1 MQSFQPVSV
10 TRLYRMIANQIAG
23 RIDQGDFATGS
34 RLPSER
40 DLAEQLQVS
49 RASVREALIALEIEG
64 RVEVRIG
71 SGVYVRETAAQTTSS
86 VSASSSGEA
95 IGARP
100 LSTVLPI
107 SDLAEF
113 AGGLSADGDIGAT
126 GEHPIHTDIGA
137 FELLHVHLLVEPEA
151 AALAAVVGTDE
162 QHQVIRAA
170 AHAMENSPTPRWHN
184 RLFHIAVGAA
194 TGNAAIALTVK
205 QLWDMHDDS
214 VMFHKLEQHLVNNRR
229 VWKMAEHEHSAVVD
243 AILARDGAAAKVE
256 MRRHFT
262 ETRRRLRKDFKLGAE
277 IF

>member
-23 RIDQGDFATGS
+23 RIDQGDFAAGS

-71 SGVYVRETAAQTTSS
+71 SGVYVREVFTEMGS
-86 VSASSSGEA
+86 SASRSGV
-95 IGARP
+95 GKVTP
-100 LSTVLPI
+100 TPPMSTVLPV
-107 SDLAEF
+107 SDITGF
-113 AGGLSADGDIGAT
+113 AGGLTSDGDIGAT
-126 GEHPIHTDIGA
+126 GDHPVHTDIGA

-151 AALAAVVGTDE
+151 ASLAAVHGTDE
-162 QHQVIRAA
+162 QHQAIRAA
-170 AHAMENSPTPRWHN
+170 AQAMENSATPRWHN

-229 VWKMAEHEHSAVVD
+229 VWELAEHEHREVVD
-243 AILARDGAAAKVE
+243 AILARDGGAAKVE

-262 ETRRRLRKDFKLGAE
+262 ETRRRLRKDFKFGAE

>member
-10 TRLYRMIANQIAG
+10 TRLYRMIANQIG
-23 RIDQGDFATGS
+23 ERIDQGDFPAGC

-71 SGVYVRETAAQTTSS
+71 SGVYVRD
-86 VSASSSGEA
+86 SAGDKESPTRSEPGLLKAVRVGRSGVDE
-95 IGARP
+95 G
-100 LSTVLPI
+100 V
-107 SDLAEF
+107 
-113 AGGLSADGDIGAT
+113 DIGAS
-126 GEHPIHTDIGA
+126 GDHPVHTDIGA

-151 AALAAVVGTDE
+151 AALAAKHGTAE
-162 QHQVIRAA
+162 QHEAIRLAA
-170 AHAMENSPTPRWHN
+170 VAMENSSTPRWHN

-194 TGNAAIALTVK
+194 TSNAAMALTVK

-214 VMFHKLEQHLVNNRR
+214 VMFHKLEQHVVGRR
-229 VWKMAEHEHSAVVD
+229 AWELAEHEHDDVVT
-243 AILARDGAAAKVE
+243 AILSRDADAAKVA

-262 ETRRRLRKDFKLGAE
+262 ETRKRLRKDFKANASPY
-277 IF
+277 